1 MLYFDRSEYQDRLDK
16 TKKRMDR
23 AGLQVLL
30 LSDPANINYLS
41 GYDSWSF
48 YVHQMLVVALEA
60 AEPIWVGRAMD
71 ANAAR
76 LTTYL
81 QPDSIRPYPED
92 HVQSPLKHP
101 MEFVAGLLEAEGWA
115 AQSIGVEMDAYYFT
129 ARCLAEL
136 TQALPRARFQDADLL
151 VNWVR
156 IVKSPAE
163 IEYMQQAALII
174 EKVMAR
180 AIETIA
186 PGVRECDAVA
196 RIYEA
201 QISGTPD
208 FGGDYTAIVPLLPSG
223 PKTSTP
229 HLTWSDEPYQSDQA
243 VIMELAAARHHYHCP
258 MARTLY
264 LGRPPARLQDTAAVV
279 VEGLNTALEAV
290 RPGATCQEVEA
301 AWRHSVSRSGL
312 VKESRLGYS
321 MGLNYPPDWG
331 EHTASLRSGDL
342 TVLEENMTF
351 HMIPGIWLD
360 DWGIEISEAFRV
372 TASGGRTLADFPR
385 KLFVK

>member
-1 MLYFDRSEYQDRLDK
+1 MLHFSRSEYQDRLDK

-60 AEPIWVGRAMD
+60 AEPIWVGRGMD

-81 QPDSIRPYPED
+81 QPDSIRPYPD
-92 HVQSPLKHP
+92 DYVQSPLKHP

-115 AQSIGVEMDAYYFT
+115 ARSIGVEMDAYYFT
-129 ARCLAEL
+129 ARCLTEL

-156 IVKSPAE
+156 IIKSPAE
-163 IEYMQQAALII
+163 IEYMQQAARII

-223 PKTSTP
+223 PRTSTP

-264 LGRPPARLQDTAAVV
+264 LGRPPAKLQDTAEVV
-279 VEGLNTALEAV
+279 VEGLNSALEAV
-290 RPGATCQEVEA
+290 RPGTTCQEVEA
-301 AWRHSVSRSGL
+301 AWRRNVSKSGL

-331 EHTASLRSGDL
+331 EHTASLRPGDL

-351 HMIPGIWLD
+351 HLIPGIWMD

-372 TASGGRTLADFPR
+372 TASGGQTLADFPR